1 MHMRQQDRGVPGET
15 TRASRRPRLL
25 VSSAALLWGLQFA
38 FLNPALALL
47 LVALYD
53 ATPADVGWVLAVYN
67 AGGFVAALLV
77 PAYADRLN
85 NYLRPLLV
93 CAALTLVLAGVLA
106 GATSLPVAVIGL
118 IALGGPAGVGVS
130 LLFAHLKHSG
140 APPADVM
147 KTRAVVSVAWVAGPP
162 LATLIMGTLGNRAI
176 LLALAAVAVLN
187 IATTA
192 AMIRRQPRI
201 GRDPVVQ
208 ASQDD
213 DGPPLSRAGVAAVVL
228 AFVALQATNSAAVS
242 IMGLFVTE
250 RLGLDVLWAG
260 IALGVSA
267 ALEIPAL
274 LAIGRL
280 SNRFSSQALITSGCL
295 AGIAYYAG
303 MAFVADPAV
312 LIALQ
317 VLNAWFFGIVAGVGL
332 TLFQQIIPRPGLASG
347 LYMNTRRVGAILSGP
362 IIALGSM
369 TALGYQGVF
378 AACAALAL
386 VALAA
391 IALTRT
397 LSPTPKAAPAGA
409 SEPDGAQSVS
419 V

>member
-1 MHMRQQDRGVPGET
+1 MRMRQSGGPRLEET
-15 TRASRRPRLL
+15 TRASPPPRLL

-77 PAYADRLN
+77 PAYADRMN

-93 CAALTLVLAGVLA
+93 CAGLTLVLTGVLA
-106 GATSLPVAVIGL
+106 GTTSLPVAVVGL

-140 APPADVM
+140 APRADVV

-187 IATTA
+187 IATTG
-192 AMIRRQPRI
+192 AMIRRKPQTVSDLTGPST
-201 GRDPVVQ
+201 P
-208 ASQDD
+208 DD
-213 DGPPLSRAGVAAVVL
+213 DGPSLSRAGLAAVVL
-228 AFVALQATNSAAVS
+228 AFIALQATNSAAVS
-242 IMGLFVTE
+242 VMGLFVTG

-274 LAIGRL
+274 LVIGRL
-280 SNRFSSQALITSGCL
+280 SARFSSRALITSGCF
-295 AGIAYYAG
+295 AGIAYYAA
-303 MAFVADPAV
+303 MAFVADPV
-312 LIALQ
+312 GLIALQ
-317 VLNAWFFGIVAGVGL
+317 ILNAWFFAIVAGVGL

-347 LYMNTRRVGAILSGP
+347 LYMNTRRVGAIVSGP
-362 IIALGSM
+362 IIAFGSM

-378 AACAALAL
+378 AACAALAV

-397 LSPTPKAAPAGA
+397 TKAAVPDPEAVHSVPA
-409 SEPDGAQSVS
+409 
-419 V
+419 

>member
-1 MHMRQQDRGVPGET
+1 MHTRQRRTGAPSAAGQPREATPAV
-15 TRASRRPRLL
+15 RRPRLL

-38 FLNPALALL
+38 LLNPALALL

-77 PAYADRLN
+77 PAYADRVN

-93 CAALTLVLAGVLA
+93 CAALTLALAGVLA
-106 GATSLPVAVIGL
+106 GTTSLPVAVVGL
-118 IALGGPAGVGVS
+118 VALGGPAGVGVS

-140 APPADVM
+140 APQSEVM

-176 LLALAAVAVLN
+176 LLALAAVALLN
-187 IATTA
+187 IGTTA
-192 AMIRRQPRI
+192 AMHRRRPPAD
-201 GRDPVVQ
+201 GVPPT
-208 ASQDD
+208 ATSHD
-213 DGPPLSRAGVAAVVL
+213 DGPALSRAGVAAVVL
-228 AFVALQATNSAAVS
+228 AFIALQASNSAAVS
-242 IMGLFVTE
+242 IMGLFVTG

-260 IALGVSA
+260 VALGVSA

-274 LAIGRL
+274 LLIGRL
-280 SNRFSSQALITSGCL
+280 SARFSSHALITSGCV
-295 AGIAYYAG
+295 AGIAYYAA
-303 MAFVADPAV
+303 MAFVADPIG

-317 VLNAWFFGIVAGVGL
+317 ILNAWFFAIVAGIGL

-347 LYMNTRRVGAILSGP
+347 LFVNTRRVGAIVSGP
-362 IIALGSM
+362 IIAFGSM
-369 TALGYQGVF
+369 TTLGYQGVF
-378 AACAALAL
+378 AACAGLAV

-391 IALTRT
+391 IMLTRR
-397 LSPTPKAAPAGA
+397 LKPAVPDPDRARSMAA
-409 SEPDGAQSVS
+409 
-419 V
+419 